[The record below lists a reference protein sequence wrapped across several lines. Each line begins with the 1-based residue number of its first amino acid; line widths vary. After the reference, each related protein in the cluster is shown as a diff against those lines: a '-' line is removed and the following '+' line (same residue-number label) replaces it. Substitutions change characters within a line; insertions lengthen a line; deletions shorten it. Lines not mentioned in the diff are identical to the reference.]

1 PFYVFKA
8 SEFKKDSINELF
20 GAHGLDDFSNA
31 HQDELRKVIVV
42 DSAEK
47 LLELTNIDPFK
58 EFLTVLIK
66 DKWQVVF
73 TTRNNYL
80 ADLNYAFIDI
90 YNITPENL
98 VKKNLERGE
107 LIE

>member
-1 PFYVFKA
+1 
-8 SEFKKDSINELF
+8 
-20 GAHGLDDFSNA
+20 
-31 HQDELRKVIVV
+31 ELRKVIVV

-90 YNITPENL
+90 YNITPGNL
-98 VKKNLERGE
+98 VIKNLERGE
-107 LIE
+107 LIELSDNNGFS

>member
-1 PFYVFKA
+1 
-8 SEFKKDSINELF
+8 INELF

-90 YNITPENL
+90 YNITPGNL
-98 VKKNLERGE
+98 VIKN
-107 LIE
+107 